1 MNSYLRRFRFS
12 AEASLQYAESMCDT
26 IEIERG
32 DSEMVKRINKSIRTY
47 VNKWVCTSWLVII
60 VALAGSASSMAGPW
74 ADRAIARRTARS
86 ERTDLRNNQKQ
97 ADATYGAGDRANA
110 IAVIVPENTLRPG
123 VVRRLSRR
131 GISVE
136 ELNSF
141 TAAGTPQQV
150 AGGRG
155 TAYPINQ
162 NGYQAK
168 IRSDTSTQSALNLK
182 RMDMPSELPV
192 SGMAADTGSPQQA
205 TGRGGKESRS
215 VLVNAEEPV
224 STKLNEGP
232 RFPGMQ
238 EESAPQDTPVVTH
251 EPIELLPTPSP
262 AK

>member
-1 MNSYLRRFRFS
+1 
-12 AEASLQYAESMCDT
+12 MCDT

-32 DSEMVKRINKSIRTY
+32 DSEMVKRTNKSIRTY
-47 VNKWVCTSWLVII
+47 VNKWLCTSWLVII
-60 VALAGSASSMAGPW
+60 VALAGSTTSMAGPW
-74 ADRAIARRTARS
+74 TDRAIARRTARS
-86 ERTDLRNNQKQ
+86 ERTDVRNNQRQ
-97 ADATYGAGDRANA
+97 ADSTYGTRDRSNA

-141 TAAGTPQQV
+141 TRAGKTQQV

-168 IRSDTSTQSALNLK
+168 IRSDASTQSARNLK
-182 RMDMPSELPV
+182 RIDTPSELSV
-192 SGMAADTGSPQQA
+192 IGMTADPGSPQQA
-205 TGRGGKESRS
+205 TGRVGTGSRS

>member
-1 MNSYLRRFRFS
+1 VNSCLRRFHFS
-12 AEASLQYAESMCDT
+12 GEAFLQYADSKSDR

-32 DSEMVKRINKSIRTY
+32 DSEMVKRINKSIRIDLH
-47 VNKWVCTSWLVII
+47 KWICTSWLMII
-60 VALAGSASSMAGPW
+60 IALAGSASSMAGPW

-136 ELNSF
+136 ESNSF
-141 TAAGTPQQV
+141 TRARKTQQS

-182 RMDMPSELPV
+182 RMDMPSEL
-192 SGMAADTGSPQQA
+192 SARGMTADPESPQQA
-205 TGRGGKESRS
+205 TGRVGTESRS
-215 VLVNAEEPV
+215 VLVSWNARRI
-224 STKLNEGP
+224 STTGHTGGYP
-232 RFPGMQ
+232 
-238 EESAPQDTPVVTH
+238 
-251 EPIELLPTPSP
+251 
-262 AK
+262 

>member
-1 MNSYLRRFRFS
+1 
-12 AEASLQYAESMCDT
+12 MCDT

-32 DSEMVKRINKSIRTY
+32 DSEMVKRTNKSIRIDL
-47 VNKWVCTSWLVII
+47 NKWICTSWLMII

-141 TAAGTPQQV
+141 TAQEKHSKLQAGEALLTRSIKMATKPKY
-150 AGGRG
+150 GRI
-155 TAYPINQ
+155 PVH
-162 NGYQAK
+162 
-168 IRSDTSTQSALNLK
+168 NLL
-182 RMDMPSELPV
+182 E
-192 SGMAADTGSPQQA
+192 
-205 TGRGGKESRS
+205 
-215 VLVNAEEPV
+215 
-224 STKLNEGP
+224 
-232 RFPGMQ
+232 
-238 EESAPQDTPVVTH
+238 
-251 EPIELLPTPSP
+251 I
-262 AK
+262 

>member
-1 MNSYLRRFRFS
+1 MS
-12 AEASLQYAESMCDT
+12 DT

-32 DSEMVKRINKSIRTY
+32 DYEMVKRINKSIRTY
-47 VNKWVCTSWLVII
+47 VNKWVCMSWLVII
-60 VALAGSASSMAGPW
+60 VALAGSATSMAGPW
-74 ADRAIARRTARS
+74 TDRAIARRTARS
-86 ERTDLRNNQKQ
+86 ERTDARNNQRQ
-97 ADATYGAGDRANA
+97 ADSTYGTGDRSNA
-110 IAVIVPENTLRPG
+110 IAVIVPENILRPG

-141 TAAGTPQQV
+141 TRAGKKTQQV

-192 SGMAADTGSPQQA
+192 SGMAADPGSPPQS
-205 TGRGGKESRS
+205 TGRVGKESRS

-251 EPIELLPTPSP
+251 KPIELLATPSP

>member
-12 AEASLQYAESMCDT
+12 AEACLQYAESMCDT

-86 ERTDLRNNQKQ
+86 ERTDVRNNQRQ
-97 ADATYGAGDRANA
+97 EEGSYGAGDRSNVM
-110 IAVIVPENTLRPG
+110 AVIVPKNTLRPG

-141 TAAGTPQQV
+141 TAAGKPQQV

>member
-1 MNSYLRRFRFS
+1 M
-12 AEASLQYAESMCDT
+12 
-26 IEIERG
+26 
-32 DSEMVKRINKSIRTY
+32 
-47 VNKWVCTSWLVII
+47 II
-60 VALAGSASSMAGPW
+60 IALAGSASSMAGPW

-141 TAAGTPQQV
+141 NRAGKPQQV
-150 AGGRG
+150 LSGRG
-155 TAYPINQ
+155 NTYSINQ
-162 NGYQAK
+162 NSYQAK
-168 IRSDTSTQSALNLK
+168 IGADASTQSAFNLK
-182 RMDMPSELPV
+182 RMDTPSELSV
-192 SGMAADTGSPQQA
+192 RGMTADPGSPQQA
-205 TGRGGKESRS
+205 TGRVGTESRS

-232 RFPGMQ
+232 RFPGTQ